1 LPTADSLEKEE
12 EKEVDNF
19 LDQLCIY
26 GKKYNFW
33 IKGLF
38 MFYIIDKLVLLW
50 SCFLV

>member
-26 GKKYNFW
+26 G
-33 IKGLF
+33 
-38 MFYIIDKLVLLW
+38 
-50 SCFLV
+50 